1 MLVAIVGVPIVV
13 VVISLFV
20 SFWLASDGQNNWIT
34 GLSVANVSILVGGAL
49 ALPLYFVLKRGTGN

>member
-1 MLVAIVGVPIVV
+1 MLVTIVGVPIVV

-34 GLSVANVSILVGGAL
+34 GLLVANVSILVGGAL
-49 ALPLYFVLKRGTGN
+49 VLPLYFVLKRGTGN